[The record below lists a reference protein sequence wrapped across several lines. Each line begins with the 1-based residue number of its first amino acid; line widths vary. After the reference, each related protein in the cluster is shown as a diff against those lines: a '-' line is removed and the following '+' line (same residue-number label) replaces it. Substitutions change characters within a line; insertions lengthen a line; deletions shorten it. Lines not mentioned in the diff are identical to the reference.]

1 MILLALAIFTI
12 FSIANTEARIVFR
25 AIQGVGAS
33 GIYAMVNVIN
43 PELVPSEKW
52 GSIVAVTSLVIVVS
66 SVLGPVLGGIINDH
80 SSWRW
85 VFLLKFVVLPLPHL
99 TLP

>member
-1 MILLALAIFTI
+1 MAQVDFWPHANLAG
-12 FSIANTEARIVFR
+12 RIVFR
-25 AIQGVGAS
+25 ALQGVGAS

-52 GSIVAVTSLVIVVS
+52 GNIVAVTSLVIVIS
-66 SVLGPVLGGIINDH
+66 SVLGPVLGGVINDH

-85 VFLLKFVVLPLPHL
+85 VFLLKFVGPPA
-99 TLP
+99 